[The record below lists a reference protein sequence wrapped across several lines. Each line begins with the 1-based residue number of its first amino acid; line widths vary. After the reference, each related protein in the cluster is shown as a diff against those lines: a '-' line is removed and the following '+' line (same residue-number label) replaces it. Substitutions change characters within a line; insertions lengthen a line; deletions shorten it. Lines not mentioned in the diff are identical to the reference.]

1 MTDQPAA
8 EMERDPEADDQ
19 MVALALAKLA
29 IERPGWLW
37 TLRGLA
43 KARGFLDHF
52 EGFQE
57 IHADAA
63 GTAAAAERDRLL
75 VVNKKLVTALKILRP
90 MCGAPDNYTIAD
102 VWKAQKLADDVL
114 AEAHKP

>member
-8 EMERDPEADDQ
+8 EMERDPKADDQ

-52 EGFQE
+52 EGFRE
-57 IHADAA
+57 IHAD
-63 GTAAAAERDRLL
+63 TAVLATAAERDRLL
-75 VVNKKLVTALKILRP
+75 EANEGLVKALEGVMSWMPGECSRTV
-90 MCGAPDNYTIAD
+90 PDEWVAAAVALD
-102 VWKAQKLADDVL
+102 
-114 AEAHKP
+114 EASKP